1 MKRPQILL
9 TNDDGIRSP
18 GLWAAAEA
26 LSTLGYVW
34 VAAPREQSS
43 GAGRSLPST
52 SDGIIRPEKI
62 EVNGDQWTA
71 YAVSGTPAQA
81 VLHAVLEIL
90 PQPPDLV
97 VAGINYGE
105 NLASGVTIS
114 GTVGAAL
121 EGAALGM
128 PAMAVS
134 LETPPH
140 IHLTYSREVDFS
152 TAAHFTQLFA
162 RLLLKQAMPDD
173 VDVLKVDVPS
183 DAMPETPWRITRL
196 SRKRYYRPMPPRRS
210 SWEEPGTVGYAQGD
224 PPESHAPDTDV
235 YVVRVLRQVSVTPL
249 SLDLTS
255 RVDLGALDGQ
265 LKTWVQSGVSHE
277 PPRSPEGSE

>member
-1 MKRPQILL
+1 MSARPQILL

-26 LSTLGYVW
+26 LSALGYVW

-43 GAGRSLPST
+43 GAGRSLPAT
-52 SDGIIRPEKI
+52 SDGIIQPEKI
-62 EVNGDQWTA
+62 EVHGDQWTA
-71 YAVSGTPAQA
+71 YAVGGTPAQA

-105 NLASGVTIS
+105 NLAIGVTVS

-121 EGAALGM
+121 EGAALGF
-128 PAMAVS
+128 PALAVS
-134 LETPPH
+134 LETPPEN
-140 IHLTYSREVDFS
+140 HLTYSREVDFS
-152 TAAHFTQLFA
+152 TAAHFTRQFA
-162 RLLLKQAMPDD
+162 RLLLERALPDD
-173 VDVLKVDVPS
+173 VNVLKVDVPA
-183 DAMPETPWRITRL
+183 DATPQTPWHITRL
-196 SRKRYYRPMPPRRS
+196 SRKRDYRPTRPRRA
-210 SWEEPGTVGYAQGD
+210 SWSEPGTVGYTQGD
-224 PPESHAPDTDV
+224 PPESHPPDSDV

-255 RVDLGALDGQ
+255 RVDLGAFEAQ
-265 LKTWVQSGVSHE
+265 LQAAVST
-277 PPRSPEGSE
+277 